1 MAVVKSYKSR
11 MHSNRGHYTPLDTA
25 SLSLLRETLDDLLRE
40 NIKISFFVL
49 ANTRDWLYFENSK
62 GNLKVASLSPTLS
75 SPSRSGKDR
84 VAKQT
89 VTFAFF
95 FQ

>member
-1 MAVVKSYKSR
+1 MAVVKAYKSR
-11 MHSNRGHYTPLDTA
+11 MHRNRGHYTPLDTA